1 MNNIILFGTR
11 YTVHGAR
18 FVRMLFV
25 ACYSPCT
32 SYLVSCTKILV
43 LFVGILLLASCNRD
57 VKQYYLYQGEMFRTT
72 FHIKYEHNK
81 TLDSQ
86 IDSILNAFDLSMNP
100 FNEKSIIY
108 KVNNN
113 IPVEVDDWF
122 IKVFNESQ
130 KISIQTDG
138 AFDITCAPL
147 INLWGFGF
155 DKSVAPTQTAIDS
168 VKQFVGY
175 NKIRLINRTVEKD
188 DPRVILNTSAIAKG
202 YACDVIAE
210 MFEYY
215 GVANY
220 MIEIGGEVYAKG
232 INPGGVCWKI
242 EISKPEDD
250 NTGKTLKRQ
259 EVVNLCQGGMATSGN
274 YRNYYTKDGK
284 KYSHIINPKTG
295 YPSEQ
300 SVLSVSV
307 ITNECMLS
315 DAYAT
320 AFMVLGVETTDSLA
334 SKIDG
339 LAYYLIYDNNG
350 THQVNK
356 KNMEMF
362 FK

>member
-1 MNNIILFGTR
+1 M
-11 YTVHGAR
+11 H
-18 FVRMLFV
+18 
-25 ACYSPCT
+25 
-32 SYLVSCTKILV
+32 LVPCTKIFILFAGV
-43 LFVGILLLASCNRD
+43 LLFVSCKRD
-57 VKQYYLYQGEMFRTT
+57 MKQYYLYQGEIFHTT

-81 TLDSQ
+81 TLDTQ

-130 KISIQTDG
+130 KISIQTNG

-155 DKSVAPTQTAIDS
+155 DKSAAPTPTAIDS

-175 NKIRLINRTVEKD
+175 NKIRLIDRTIEKD

-202 YACDVIAE
+202 YACDIVAE
-210 MFEYY
+210 MLESYDIT
-215 GVANY
+215 NY

-232 INPGGVCWKI
+232 INPAGVCWKI
-242 EISKPEDD
+242 EITKPEDD
-250 NTGKTLKRQ
+250 NTGKVLERQ
-259 EVVNLCQGGMATSGN
+259 EIVNLCEGGMATSGN

-300 SVLSVSV
+300 NILSVSI
-307 ITNECMLS
+307 ITNECILS

-320 AFMVLGVETTDSLA
+320 AFMVLGVEAADTLA
-334 SKIDG
+334 NKING
-339 LAYYLIYDNNG
+339 LSYYLIYDDNG
-350 THQVNK
+350 THQVKQNLV
-356 KNMEMF
+356 NSE
-362 FK
+362 